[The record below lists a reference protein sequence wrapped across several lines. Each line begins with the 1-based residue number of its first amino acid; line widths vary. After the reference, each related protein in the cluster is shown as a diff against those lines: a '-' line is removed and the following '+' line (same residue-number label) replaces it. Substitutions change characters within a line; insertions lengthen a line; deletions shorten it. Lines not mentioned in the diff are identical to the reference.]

1 MARVVVMRRWAW
13 WVLWAVCVGVMAG
26 CPSGGGVESVPDEGA
41 RQDPDEAIRPG
52 LRRLLP
58 YDFGPRSQEG
68 LRWLENHATLQ
79 HNKASGHRARRWIVR
94 ARLDWLTKA
103 YMAPSREE
111 RARLLMALMDQL
123 EVSHGGR
130 ISNETLFELL
140 DALERQVEGLRRLPG
155 QGEAAESAMTLLQVF
170 RHLDRSPPYAS
181 SLLKLREAMSA
192 SVPAG
197 VEGESALESFESLS
211 EGRAW
216 MTANALMVTL
226 LDVDLALNVL
236 GELTPDRHSH
246 VLAGQ
251 AGGACPRGLAQY
263 SGATLETRLEPLRAH
278 CAWACALA
286 APPSSS
292 RSEALASC
300 ERPEGLPEALYSPDN
315 AVVWSVLG
323 DLAQLMRQV
332 RVVLDADVASREP
345 LFESQR
351 ESIER
356 QARRLEKH
364 LFILEPPAFQGQ
376 LADDLTLPTAR
387 YAAHPGVIYMLFDS
401 RGGSLRLSTQ
411 PVVRLS
417 AGERVLGWPQEAL
430 SSWRAPGRQLAER
443 GVNPLT
449 SLGTPLWSAAKVH
462 LETSFEAL
470 WRDLGGLL
478 GGGEALTQAVVPA
491 LAVAPEAQWREV
503 LALAEV
509 SRARGLEALD
519 VMVWDPALSRGGALR
534 VMLKS
539 ADAPEVVVVLEAS
552 KIVVRDGSGDVLET
566 VPHVAGKPALTSLYK
581 VLKDRSEAWMGRPLA
596 AARLEASPEIAVG
609 DVVSV
614 LDTMRFRRTVSEG
627 MAQDALPAA
636 PIEGDGAP
644 YPLVEAVLLSP

>member
-1 MARVVVMRRWAW
+1 MRRWVGAFL
-13 WVLWAVCVGVMAG
+13 VTACVALAAG
-26 CPSGGGVESVPDEGA
+26 CSAGGGGEQLRADGA
-41 RQDPDEAIRPG
+41 RQNPDEVLRPG

-58 YDFGPRSQEG
+58 YDFGPRTLEG

-79 HNKASGHRARRWIVR
+79 HSEASGHRARKWIVR

-123 EVSHGGR
+123 EVPHGGR

-140 DALERQVEGLRRLPG
+140 DALERQVEGMRRLPG
-155 QGEAAESAMTLLQVF
+155 QEEAADSAMALLQVF

-181 SLLKLREAMSA
+181 NLLKLRDAMSESRQGGA
-192 SVPAG
+192 AG
-197 VEGESALESFESLS
+197 EGPRESFESLS
-211 EGRAW
+211 QGRAW
-216 MTANALMVTL
+216 MTSNALLVTL
-226 LDVDLALNVL
+226 LDVDLALDVL

-251 AGGACPRGLAQY
+251 AGGACPRGLADY
-263 SGATLETRLEPLRAH
+263 AGATLEARLASLQTH

-286 APPSSS
+286 AAPSSS

-300 ERPEGLPEALYSPDN
+300 QSPEGLPDVLYSPDN

-323 DLAQLMRQV
+323 DLAQLLQQV
-332 RVVLDADVASREP
+332 RVVLDASVASQGP

-351 ESIER
+351 ERVEQ
-356 QARRLEKH
+356 QARRLENQ
-364 LFILEPPAFQGQ
+364 LFILESPAFRGQ
-376 LADDLTLPTAR
+376 LPGDLALPAAQ
-387 YAAHPGVIYMLFDS
+387 YAAHPGVIYMFFES
-401 RGGSLRLSTQ
+401 REGSLRLSTQ

-417 AGERVLGWPQEAL
+417 AGERVLGWPEGAL
-430 SSWRAPGRQLAER
+430 SAWRAPGHQLADK

-449 SLGTPLWSAAKVH
+449 TLGTPLWSAARAH

-470 WRDLGGLL
+470 WRDLDLLL
-478 GGGEALTQAVVPA
+478 GGGEALKQVVVPA
-491 LAVAPEAQWREV
+491 LAVEPEASWREV

-509 SRARGLEALD
+509 SKARGLEAID
-519 VMVWDPALSRGGALR
+519 VMVWDSALSRGGALR

-539 ADAPEVVVVLEAS
+539 ADSPEAVVSLEAS
-552 KIVVRDGSGDVLET
+552 KIVVRDGSGKVLET
-566 VPHVAGKPALTSLYK
+566 VPHVAGKPALRSLYQ
-581 VLKDRSEAWMGRPLA
+581 VLVGRSEAWMGRPLRV
-596 AARLEASPEIAVG
+596 ARLDAAPEVAVG

-614 LDTMRFRRTVSEG
+614 LDAMRFRRAVSG
-627 MAQDALPAA
+627 DLPQAALPDA
-636 PIEGDGAP
+636 PIEGDGVP